1 MKERVAQ
8 KGGELG
14 REHIIIWRCLARRN
28 PLEDW
33 LSFGGCPNLDCP
45 VSRGDTNARR
55 VLADERIEPAEDYL
69 FQELAAHGIASKG
82 FCIVEALI
90 SNPDVISQ
98 TADESVVYEVKLSLG
113 ADSPTPPI
121 FIESVPA

>member
-1 MKERVAQ
+1 MIERVAQ
-8 KGGELG
+8 IGGELG

-55 VLADERIEPAEDYL
+55 VLADERIEPAEMTICSKSL
-69 FQELAAHGIASKG
+69 LRTASPAR
-82 FCIVEALI
+82 V
-90 SNPDVISQ
+90 
-98 TADESVVYEVKLSLG
+98 SVSSKRS
-113 ADSPTPPI
+113 
-121 FIESVPA
+121 